1 MSLHRVHSLY
11 IVCAVIQYRVL
22 VVSSPKLILC
32 QDNSV
37 TCVCLTMANNMQVE
51 RPKRARNPPNVFTP
65 TKTAVNTNFA
75 LNKKKAIEKKLQATM
90 RKEDV
95 DVELK
100 SGTLVLTMSAAAY
113 ELFKTAVFDYY
124 DNHPRKKY
132 TVYNKTSATRNNE
145 TAIVDQSLS
154 IRRKNVNSQIYRVNL
169 FHTTSRVDAN
179 GKMLSE
185 FITDDLPAILK
196 EVFRSCDL
204 QILNNKIKEK
214 CQEYLI
220 SESVQSP
227 TKSPSSN
234 KLRESKEK
242 APDTRKQLSAITNG
256 EDQSQL
262 VNRQIVPVP
271 QQNSVALPTVSANC
285 IAQSI
290 LAEETDACCMSC
302 NGNLDSTQSD
312 TCEICNNV
320 CHRTCMHSQKDSSNN
335 SIMMCVSC
343 INLAAQR
350 TIINNTVSQSNSQ
363 DCVVTHPDSGN
374 TSTKK
379 VLDARAE
386 SDSNQ
391 KQKESVK
398 KNGTTAKDTSDTTG
412 TKLKDLRQK
421 EAKLRKWE
429 EELKLKETQLKAT
442 EADRT
447 RRETYI
453 SQIESR
459 NLELEQTIR
468 ILKRRVTDLE
478 RGGGIDTNICAEG
491 NKMTGADQLG
501 RTGNAHDRN
510 HIGSL
515 VEKMHEK
522 VSSFILHKM
531 DKQIN
536 DLCHTHSE
544 TEYVRP
550 SGEIHNNQY
559 VRPTQ
564 QSAYTGNLPT
574 PHNASQTMSWPS
586 ATHTQYTQAHVP
598 NHYQGRPLY
607 YQGVHINRAA
617 AQPNNQHFLAW
628 RPQTRPHR

>member
-1 MSLHRVHSLY
+1 
-11 IVCAVIQYRVL
+11 
-22 VVSSPKLILC
+22 
-32 QDNSV
+32 
-37 TCVCLTMANNMQVE
+37 
-51 RPKRARNPPNVFTP
+51 
-65 TKTAVNTNFA
+65 
-75 LNKKKAIEKKLQATM
+75 M

-132 TVYNKTSATRNNE
+132 TVYNK
-145 TAIVDQSLS
+145 
-154 IRRKNVNSQIYRVNL
+154 IYRVNL

-256 EDQSQL
+256 EDQRQL

-271 QQNSVALPTVSANC
+271 QQNSVALSTVSANC

-302 NGNLDSTQSD
+302 NGNLDSIQSD

-320 CHRTCMHSQKDSSNN
+320 CHRTCMHQQKDSSNN

-350 TIINNTVSQSNSQ
+350 TITNNTVSQSNSQ

-391 KQKESVK
+391 KQKDSVK
-398 KNGTTAKDTSDTTG
+398 KNGTTAKDTSDTAG

-453 SQIESR
+453 SLANRVKES
-459 NLELEQTIR
+459 
-468 ILKRRVTDLE
+468 
-478 RGGGIDTNICAEG
+478 
-491 NKMTGADQLG
+491 
-501 RTGNAHDRN
+501 
-510 HIGSL
+510 
-515 VEKMHEK
+515 
-522 VSSFILHKM
+522 
-531 DKQIN
+531 
-536 DLCHTHSE
+536 
-544 TEYVRP
+544 
-550 SGEIHNNQY
+550 
-559 VRPTQ
+559 
-564 QSAYTGNLPT
+564 
-574 PHNASQTMSWPS
+574 
-586 ATHTQYTQAHVP
+586 
-598 NHYQGRPLY
+598 
-607 YQGVHINRAA
+607 
-617 AQPNNQHFLAW
+617 
-628 RPQTRPHR
+628 